1 MSSKNGATMEI
12 SKIIPLNQIAA
23 FCQKWQ
29 ITELAVFGSILGD
42 QFRDDSDIDF
52 LVTFAPRA
60 SISLFELAQ
69 AQLDLKNIV
78 GREVDL
84 VEKAALRNPFRKSNI
99 YKNMKVLYA
108 A

>member
-1 MSSKNGATMEI
+1 MDI
-12 SKIIPLNQIAA
+12 SKIIPLDQIAA

-42 QFRDDSDIDF
+42 QFRDESDVDF
-52 LVTFAPRA
+52 LVTFSPRA
-60 SISLFELAQ
+60 NISLFDLAQ
-69 AQLDLKNIV
+69 AQLDLKHMI

-84 VEKAALRNPFRKSNI
+84 VEKAALRNPFRKNNI

>member
-1 MSSKNGATMEI
+1 
-12 SKIIPLNQIAA
+12 
-23 FCQKWQ
+23 
-29 ITELAVFGSILGD
+29 LAVFGSILGD
-42 QFRDDSDIDF
+42 QFRDESDIDF

-60 SISLFELAQ
+60 NISLFELAQ

-84 VEKAALRNPFRKSNI
+84 VEKAALRNPFRKNNI

>member
-1 MSSKNGATMEI
+1 MDI
-12 SKIIPLNQIAA
+12 SKIIPLNQITA

-42 QFRDDSDIDF
+42 QFRDESDIDF
-52 LVTFAPRA
+52 LVTFEPRA
-60 SISLFELAQ
+60 NISLFELAQ

-84 VEKAALRNPFRKSNI
+84 VEKAALRNPFRKNNI

>member
-1 MSSKNGATMEI
+1 MDI
-12 SKIIPLNQIAA
+12 SRIIPHNKISA

-29 ITELAVFGSILGD
+29 IVELAVFGSILGEA
-42 QFRDDSDIDF
+42 FNENSDVDF
-52 LVTFAPRA
+52 LITFSPNAK
-60 SISLFELAQ
+60 ISLFDLGQ
-69 AQLDLKNIV
+69 AQMELKNIV

-84 VEKAALRNPFRKSNI
+84 VEKAALQNPFRKKNI